1 MNYVGITQRVD
12 PVPGRDE
19 RRDALDQ
26 AWWSLLCEAGLSPL
40 ILPNDEA
47 LALHLIAQ
55 PNVSGI
61 ILSGGND
68 LLACGGN
75 APERDATESAL
86 LRWAL
91 DRHLPV
97 FGICRGMQLIQAFF
111 GVSLGPVQGHVAQAL
126 SVTIEEGSFLDTGA
140 NCSRE
145 VMGYHNWG
153 TCDSVSGIRVV
164 ARSDDG
170 VVMGIQ
176 HISEALFGVMW
187 HPERDRQY
195 REYDVAMLGRIFGG
209 ATG

>member
-12 PVPGRDE
+12 SVPGRDE

-26 AWWSLLCEAGLSPL
+26 AWWSLLCAAGLSPL

-111 GVSLGPVQGHVAQAL
+111 GVPLRPVQGPVAQTL
-126 SVTIEEGSFLDTGA
+126 SVTIEEGSCAGRALHVSTKVQVFFGHRQNTTVSPVIG
-140 NCSRE
+140 
-145 VMGYHNWG
+145 
-153 TCDSVSGIRVV
+153 DS
-164 ARSDDG
+164 
-170 VVMGIQ
+170 
-176 HISEALFGVMW
+176 
-187 HPERDRQY
+187 
-195 REYDVAMLGRIFGG
+195 
-209 ATG
+209 